1 MRLDELKPA
10 LKDDILFAGKTEEA
24 FSKYRKVSF
33 LNERRRMLFLMSW
46 RHGDCCLQHPI

>member
-1 MRLDELKPA
+1 MGIHLFFFSHLIRMRLDELKQA

-33 LNERRRMLFLMSW
+33 F
-46 RHGDCCLQHPI
+46 